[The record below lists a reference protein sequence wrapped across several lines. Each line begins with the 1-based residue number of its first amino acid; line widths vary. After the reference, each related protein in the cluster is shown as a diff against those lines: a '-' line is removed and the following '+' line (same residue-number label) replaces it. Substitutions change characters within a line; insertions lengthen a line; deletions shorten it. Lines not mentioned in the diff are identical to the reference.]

1 MMKHEESFFKGVRG
15 IEIYYQ
21 GWLPEEEVKAVLL
34 IVNGLA
40 EHSGRYANVVNH
52 FVPLG
57 YAVYGLDHIG
67 HGKSE
72 GPILES
78 LPEMG
83 DWLADLI
90 AASGAGKASLVG
102 HSMGSFVALEC
113 AARHPDAVRSLTLIG
128 TAAQMP
134 VHPDLL
140 AAAKANDR
148 SAYEAITYWGFS
160 PGAQIGRDQS
170 PGMWM
175 VGSGMQLMA
184 SEPDGA
190 LHTGL
195 KACADYDGAA
205 AAAAKVTCPV
215 RLILADQD
223 SMTPL
228 KRGKALAD
236 AFHEAETIIIPQC
249 GHMLMAEQP
258 DAVLDALIGFV

>member
-1 MMKHEESFFKGVRG
+1 ME
-15 IEIYYQ
+15 
-21 GWLPEEEVKAVLL
+21 LT
-34 IVNGLA
+34 VNGKHVHASTGGKEFDSSLPVVIFVHGAGQDRTAWALQTRYFAYHGYGVLA
-40 EHSGRYANVVNH
+40 VDL
-52 FVPLG
+52 P
-57 YAVYGLDHIG
+57 G

>member
-1 MMKHEESFFKGVRG
+1 ME
-15 IEIYYQ
+15 
-21 GWLPEEEVKAVLL
+21 LT
-34 IVNGLA
+34 VNGRRVHASTGGKEFDASLPVVIFVHGAGQDRTAWALQTRYFAYHGYGVLA
-40 EHSGRYANVVNH
+40 VDLPA
-52 FVPLG
+52 
-57 YAVYGLDHIG
+57 

-72 GPILES
+72 GPVIETV
-78 LPEMG
+78 PAMG

-102 HSMGSFVALEC
+102 HSMGSLIALEC
-113 AARHPDAVRSLTLIG
+113 AARHPDAVRSLALIG

-140 AAAKANDR
+140 AAAAANDR
-148 SAYEAITYWGFS
+148 SAYEAITCWGFS
-160 PGAQIGRDQS
+160 RGAQIGRDQS

-184 SEPDGA
+184 SEPAGA
-190 LHTGL
+190 LYTDL

-205 AAAAKVTCPV
+205 ESAAKVACPV

-223 SMTPL
+223 NMTPL

-236 AFHEAETIIIPQC
+236 AFHQAETIIVPQC

>member
-1 MMKHEESFFKGVRG
+1 ME
-15 IEIYYQ
+15 
-21 GWLPEEEVKAVLL
+21 LT
-34 IVNGLA
+34 VNGKRVHASTGGKEFDSSLPLVVFVHGAGQDRTAWVLQTRYFAYHGYGVLA
-40 EHSGRYANVVNH
+40 VDL
-52 FVPLG
+52 P
-57 YAVYGLDHIG
+57 G
-67 HGKSE
+67 HGKSV
-72 GPILES
+72 GPPIET
-78 LPEMG
+78 LPAMG

-90 AASGAGKASLVG
+90 AASGAGTASLAG
-102 HSMGSFVALEC
+102 HSMGSFIALEC
-113 AARHPDAVRSLTLIG
+113 AANHPDAVRSLTLIG

-140 AAAKANDR
+140 AAAETDDR
-148 SAYEAITYWGFS
+148 SAHEAITYWGFS
-160 PGAQIGRDQS
+160 RGAQIGRDQS

-184 SEPDGA
+184 SEPAGV
-190 LHTGL
+190 LHAGL

-205 AAAAKVTCPV
+205 DAAAKVVCPV

-236 AFHEAETIIIPQC
+236 AFHDAETIIVPQC

-258 DAVLDALIGFV
+258 DAVLDGLIGFV

>member
-1 MMKHEESFFKGVRG
+1 MD
-15 IEIYYQ
+15 
-21 GWLPEEEVKAVLL
+21 LT
-34 IVNGLA
+34 VNGKRVHASTGGKEFNSSLPVVIFVHGAGQDRTAWALQTRYFAYHGYGVLA
-40 EHSGRYANVVNH
+40 VDL
-52 FVPLG
+52 P
-57 YAVYGLDHIG
+57 G
-67 HGKSE
+67 HGKSD
-72 GPILES
+72 GPIIETVS
-78 LPEMG
+78 AMG

-90 AASGAGKASLVG
+90 AASGAGTASLVG
-102 HSMGSFVALEC
+102 HSMGSFIALEC
-113 AARHPDAVRSLTLIG
+113 AARHPNAVRSLTLIG

-160 PGAQIGRDQS
+160 RGAQIGRDQS

-175 VGSGMQLMA
+175 VGSGMQLMD

-190 LHTGL
+190 LYTGL
-195 KACADYDGAA
+195 KACADYDGATGA
-205 AAAAKVTCPV
+205 AARVACPV

-236 AFHEAETIIIPQC
+236 AFREAETIIVPQC

>member
-1 MMKHEESFFKGVRG
+1 ME
-15 IEIYYQ
+15 
-21 GWLPEEEVKAVLL
+21 LT
-34 IVNGLA
+34 VNGHKVHASTGGKEFDSSLPVVIFVHGAGQDRTAWALQTRYFAYHGYGVLA
-40 EHSGRYANVVNH
+40 VDL
-52 FVPLG
+52 P
-57 YAVYGLDHIG
+57 G
-67 HGKSE
+67 HGKSD
-72 GPILES
+72 GPIIETLS
-78 LPEMG
+78 AMG

-90 AASGAGKASLVG
+90 AATGAGVASLVG

-113 AARHPDAVRSLTLIG
+113 AARHPDAVCSLTLIG

-140 AAAKANDR
+140 AAAEANDR
-148 SAYEAITYWGFS
+148 SAYEAITFWGFS
-160 PGAQIGRDQS
+160 RGAQIGRDQS

-236 AFHEAETIIIPQC
+236 AFHEAETIIVPQC

>member
-1 MMKHEESFFKGVRG
+1 MELTVSGKQVHASTGGKEFDPSLPVVIFVHGAGQDRTAWALQTRYFAYHGYGVLAVD
-15 IEIYYQ
+15 
-21 GWLPEEEVKAVLL
+21 LP
-34 IVNGLA
+34 
-40 EHSGRYANVVNH
+40 
-52 FVPLG
+52 
-57 YAVYGLDHIG
+57 G

-78 LPEMG
+78 LPAMG

-102 HSMGSFVALEC
+102 HSMGSFVGLEC

-128 TAAQMP
+128 TATQMP

-236 AFHEAETIIIPQC
+236 AFHEAETIIVPQC

>member
-1 MMKHEESFFKGVRG
+1 ME
-15 IEIYYQ
+15 
-21 GWLPEEEVKAVLL
+21 LT
-34 IVNGLA
+34 VNGKRVHASTGGKEFDASLPLVIFVHGAGQDRTAWALQTRYFAYHGYGVLA
-40 EHSGRYANVVNH
+40 VDL
-52 FVPLG
+52 P
-57 YAVYGLDHIG
+57 G
-67 HGKSE
+67 HGKSD
-72 GPILES
+72 GPPIET
-78 LPEMG
+78 LPAMG

-90 AASGAGKASLVG
+90 VASAVGAASLAG
-102 HSMGSFVALEC
+102 HSMGSLIALEC

-128 TAAQMP
+128 TAARMP

-140 AAAKANDR
+140 AAAEANDR
-148 SAYEAITYWGFS
+148 AAYEAITFWGFS
-160 PGAQIGRDQS
+160 RGAQIGRDQS

-175 VGSGMQLMA
+175 VGSGIQLMA
-184 SEPDGA
+184 SEPAGA

-223 SMTPL
+223 GMTPL

-236 AFHEAETIIIPQC
+236 AFHEAETIIVPQC

-258 DAVLDALIGFV
+258 DAVLNALIGFV